1 MSHNLAGITE
11 NAGIEQT
18 DSHLWVRCRGCQGEV
33 GVPQDWQD
41 DTVECPSC
49 REVLQVRGKILYRP
63 PAEAMPAVAP
73 PQTALTGPS
82 AEDLATINRK
92 AEVSLVWGLLSV
104 FLGWTFFVPL
114 LGFCYYCDA
123 FSLANKAKVPVPG
136 KGFAGMLL
144 SLLMGGIHMTVL
156 ISRLSR

>member
-1 MSHNLAGITE
+1 MSQTVAGITE
-11 NAGIEQT
+11 KAGSERP
-18 DSHLWVRCRGCQGEV
+18 DSHLWVRCRGCKGEV

-41 DTVECPSC
+41 ATVECPSC

-63 PAEAMPAVAP
+63 PVEAKPAAAP
-73 PQTALTGPS
+73 PQMAPARPS

-92 AEVSLVWGLLSV
+92 AEVSLVWGLLSI

-114 LGFCYYCDA
+114 LGFCYYCDT

-144 SLLMGGIHMTVL
+144 SLLMGGLHLAVL
-156 ISRLSR
+156 IARMSR